1 MGIEEIREAVL
12 SNARKEA
19 SRIVE
24 KAQKRTDS
32 LLAVKKEEIAREIER
47 SYQARTAAIDDEF
60 SRKLIQFKGIANKQ
74 ILEKRNLLLRS
85 LFQKAMEEILNLPD
99 DEYGVLMRRLVERSS
114 GGSGGK
120 LRVHKGEQQRFA
132 RVLSDVNKA
141 RDPQTKIV
149 LDETGLLHQPG
160 GFVFIGEDY
169 EVDQTLGTILKDIE
183 VEIMPVIA
191 RELFAG

>member
-141 RDPQTKIV
+141 RDPQAKIV

>member
-1 MGIEEIREAVL
+1 
-12 SNARKEA
+12 
-19 SRIVE
+19 
-24 KAQKRTDS
+24 
-32 LLAVKKEEIAREIER
+32 
-47 SYQARTAAIDDEF
+47 
-60 SRKLIQFKGIANKQ
+60 
-74 ILEKRNLLLRS
+74 
-85 LFQKAMEEILNLPD
+85 
-99 DEYGVLMRRLVERSS
+99 
-114 GGSGGK
+114 
-120 LRVHKGEQQRFA
+120 
-132 RVLSDVNKA
+132 VLSDVNKA